1 MEQGKPRTSGI
12 LSEGAKA
19 VGARECEVTFTE
31 DVKSELVRVIDE
43 DLCCRRAELVAIIRQ
58 HATLQLSRGGGLGL
72 NIATQS
78 PGVARLIL
86 RLVKE
91 HQPEARV
98 FIRRRSAF
106 RKNRMYLI
114 FCPQAEEVLSAVGL
128 WDASH
133 RRIELVQP
141 ELSQD
146 CCLRAYLRGA
156 FIISGTITDP
166 NRVSYHLEMV
176 TESEGQAEYL
186 CRVMEKCS
194 LTPRIVR
201 RKELLVVY
209 LKEGEQVVDFL
220 NLVGAHAALLRVEEA
235 RVRKSMRNQVNRL
248 VNAETANLN
257 KTMQTS
263 WRQTDAIR
271 HIDQTMGSVN
281 LPAQLREAADIRA
294 RYPEASL
301 EELGLYFKPPLSKSA
316 VNHRL
321 RKLENIA
328 RELGFRG
335 GEGER

>member
-1 MEQGKPRTSGI
+1 M
-12 LSEGAKA
+12 
-19 VGARECEVTFTE
+19 TFTE
-31 DVKSELVRVIDE
+31 TVKSELVRVLDE
-43 DLCCRRAELVAIIRQ
+43 DACCRRAELVAIIRQ

-141 ELSQD
+141 ELTLD

-156 FIISGTITDP
+156 FIISGTVTDP

-176 TESEGQAEYL
+176 TESAAQAEFL
-186 CRVMEKCS
+186 CAVMRKCP
-194 LTPRIVR
+194 LMPRIVR
-201 RKELLVVY
+201 RKELFVVY
-209 LKEGEQVVDFL
+209 LKEGEQIVDFL
-220 NLVGAHAALLRVEEA
+220 NLIGAHAALLRVEEA

-257 KTMQTS
+257 KTIETA
-263 WRQTDAIR
+263 WRQTEAIR
-271 HIDQTMGSVN
+271 HIDKTIGITS
-281 LPAQLREAADIRA
+281 LPTPLQETAALRA

-301 EELGLYFKPPLSKSA
+301 GELSAIFQPPLSKSA

-328 RELGFRG
+328 REQGFRG
-335 GEGER
+335 GEGDQ

>member
-1 MEQGKPRTSGI
+1 
-12 LSEGAKA
+12 
-19 VGARECEVTFTE
+19 VTFTE
-31 DVKSELVRVIDE
+31 DAKSELVRVIDE
-43 DLCCRRAELVAIIRQ
+43 SACCRCAELVAIIRQ

-91 HQPEARV
+91 HQSLARV

-114 FCPQAEEVLSAVGL
+114 FCPQAELVLSALGL
-128 WDASH
+128 WDREH
-133 RRIELVQP
+133 RRIELAQP
-141 ELSQD
+141 ELSRD

-176 TESEGQAEYL
+176 TESEVQAEFL
-186 CRVMEKCS
+186 CAVMARFQ
-194 LTPRIVR
+194 LTPRTVR
-201 RKELLVVY
+201 RKDLLVVY
-209 LKEGEQVVDFL
+209 LKEGEQIVDFL
-220 NLVGAHAALLRVEEA
+220 NIVGAHAALLRVEEA
-235 RVRKSMRNQVNRL
+235 WVRKSMRNQVNRL

-257 KTMQTS
+257 KTIETS

-281 LPAQLREAADIRA
+281 LPAPLREAAALRA

-301 EELGLYFKPPLSKSA
+301 LELGLYFKPPLSKSA

-321 RKLENIA
+321 RKLETIA

-335 GEGER
+335 GEGDK

>member
-1 MEQGKPRTSGI
+1 M
-12 LSEGAKA
+12 
-19 VGARECEVTFTE
+19 TFTE
-31 DVKSELVRVIDE
+31 DVKSELVRMIDE
-43 DLCCRRAELVAIIRQ
+43 DACCRCAELVAIIRQ

-91 HQPEARV
+91 HQPLARV

-114 FCPQAEEVLSAVGL
+114 FCPHAEQVLSALGL
-128 WDASH
+128 WDALQG
-133 RRIELVQP
+133 RIELAQP
-141 ELSQD
+141 ELSRG

-166 NRVSYHLEMV
+166 NRASYHLEMV
-176 TESEGQAEYL
+176 TESEAQAEFL
-186 CRVMEKCS
+186 CRVMERCS
-194 LTPRIVR
+194 LTPRTIR
-201 RKELLVVY
+201 RKDLLVVY
-209 LKEGEQVVDFL
+209 LKEGEQIVDFL
-220 NLVGAHAALLRVEEA
+220 NIVGAHAALLRVEEA

-257 KTMQTS
+257 KTIETS

-271 HIDQTMGSVN
+271 HIDQTLGSVN
-281 LPAQLREAADIRA
+281 LPAPLREAAALRA

-301 EELGLYFKPPLSKSA
+301 LELGLYFKPPLSKSA

-321 RKLENIA
+321 RKLEAIA
-328 RELGFRG
+328 RESGFRG
-335 GEGER
+335 GEVDK

>member
-1 MEQGKPRTSGI
+1 M
-12 LSEGAKA
+12 
-19 VGARECEVTFTE
+19 TFTE
-31 DVKSELVRVIDE
+31 AVKSELVRVIDE
-43 DLCCRRAELVAIIRQ
+43 AACCRRAELVAIIRQ
-58 HATLQLSRGGGLGL
+58 HATLQLSRGGSLGL

-114 FCPQAEEVLSAVGL
+114 FCPHAAEVLMAVGL
-128 WDASH
+128 WDANNQ
-133 RRIELVQP
+133 RIHLTQLEPIVESGQAM
-141 ELSQD
+141 D

-176 TESEGQAEYL
+176 TESEAQAEYL
-186 CRVMEKCS
+186 CAVMERCQ
-194 LTPRIVR
+194 LVPRTIR

-209 LKEGEQVVDFL
+209 LKEGEQIVDFL
-220 NLVGAHAALLRVEEA
+220 NLAGAHSSLLRVEEA

-257 KTMQTS
+257 KTMQAS
-263 WRQTDAIR
+263 WRQADVIR
-271 HIDQTMGSVN
+271 YIDKTIGITS
-281 LPAQLREAADIRA
+281 LPEPLQEAAALRT

-301 EELGLYFKPPLSKSA
+301 EELSLYFTPPLSKSA

-321 RKLENIA
+321 RKLEAVAKNH
-328 RELGFRG
+328 GFRG
-335 GEGER
+335 GDEGK